1 MASMPPATTPAMCLR
16 RTCEPGAARVT
27 GETFVSTVSSREAC
41 IDAVAAA
48 PTATCPEPKI
58 ANMLADFPSGN
69 SPCYCQTGTDTTPGP
84 VCAPAAAAR
93 RLPALRWP
101 CCLVCACVLGSVP
114 RLLPDALAPSVSP
127 RTPPACVQI
136 LPHSTPAAS
145 SPSREAPRLL
155 RLFFR
160 AIWAK
165 RVRNWA
171 IARTVR
177 LESTNLWLATWRAR
191 LANLT
196 QPPPPTRAPPKP
208 IASAMLDTRAPTAA
222 HAPRATQG
230 NTGSPAGIQGAVTA
244 PTIRCRRQ
252 LALRILIASAM
263 PDIRAPTAPH
273 APCARQENTRWS
285 SGVQC
290 AVTVP
295 PIRCR
300 RRAAQLG
307 QAASAL
313 PATWAPTVPHAPR
326 APAFTGK

>member
-1 MASMPPATTPAMCLR
+1 MRGPGAAVADRMARCAGPVPQDSDKCWFSQLVPSTANTQGTRPTCQHADTHTLSRPLASWPAFLPRSRLQYRRCAPAMCLR
-16 RTCEPGAARVT
+16 RTGEPGAAHVT
-27 GETFVSTVSSREAC
+27 GETLVSTVSSREAC

-58 ANMLADFPSGN
+58 ANMLADYPSGN

-84 VCAPAAAAR
+84 VCAAAAAAR

-127 RTPPACVQI
+127 RTPPACIQI

-171 IARTVR
+171 IVRTVR
-177 LESTNLWLATWRAR
+177 LESTNLW
-191 LANLT
+191 
-196 QPPPPTRAPPKP
+196 
-208 IASAMLDTRAPTAA
+208 
-222 HAPRATQG
+222 
-230 NTGSPAGIQGAVTA
+230 
-244 PTIRCRRQ
+244 
-252 LALRILIASAM
+252 
-263 PDIRAPTAPH
+263 
-273 APCARQENTRWS
+273 
-285 SGVQC
+285 
-290 AVTVP
+290 
-295 PIRCR
+295 
-300 RRAAQLG
+300 
-307 QAASAL
+307 
-313 PATWAPTVPHAPR
+313 
-326 APAFTGK
+326 